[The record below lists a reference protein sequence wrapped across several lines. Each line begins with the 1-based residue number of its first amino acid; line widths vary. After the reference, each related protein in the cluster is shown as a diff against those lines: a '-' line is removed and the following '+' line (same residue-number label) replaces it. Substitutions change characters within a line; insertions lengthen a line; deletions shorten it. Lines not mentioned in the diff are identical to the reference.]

1 MDIETLPALD
11 AYQRYAEATGERRD
25 LDRFHQVLNMVLYYD
40 ELYETDSVVFAEED

>member
-25 LDRFHQVLNMVLYYD
+25 LDRFHKVLNIVLYYD
-40 ELYETDSVVFAEED
+40 ELYETDTVEFA